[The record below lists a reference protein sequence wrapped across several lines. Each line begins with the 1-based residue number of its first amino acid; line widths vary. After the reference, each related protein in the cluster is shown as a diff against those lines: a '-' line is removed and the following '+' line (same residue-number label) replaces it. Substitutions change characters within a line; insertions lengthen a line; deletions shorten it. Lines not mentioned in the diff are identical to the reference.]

1 MKDEQIQLQS
11 IKQLTIFK
19 QQYSTKKKMSN
30 SGCNLNNNNKIHS
43 HPNKTPI
50 NLTFVKH
57 ETTKQLIKWLKLY
70 FYTILYTLYYTIY
83 SILCQLEI

>member
-1 MKDEQIQLQS
+1 
-11 IKQLTIFK
+11 
-19 QQYSTKKKMSN
+19 MSN

-50 NLTFVKH
+50 NLTSVKH

-83 SILCQLEI
+83 SILYYILYTMPIGNLKI

>member
-1 MKDEQIQLQS
+1 
-11 IKQLTIFK
+11 
-19 QQYSTKKKMSN
+19 MSN

-50 NLTFVKH
+50 NLTFVKR

-70 FYTILYTLYYTIY
+70 FYTILYTLYYANWKFEDLNFGTVG
-83 SILCQLEI
+83 